1 MKFQKIYAKIS
12 KIIRI
17 QKFMDMRVFKST
29 ETKTV
34 SQNENVN
41 ISGNDDEHSAFSKVV
56 SIGLK
61 VL

>member
-1 MKFQKIYAKIS
+1 
-12 KIIRI
+12 
-17 QKFMDMRVFKST
+17 MDMRVFKST

-61 VL
+61 AL